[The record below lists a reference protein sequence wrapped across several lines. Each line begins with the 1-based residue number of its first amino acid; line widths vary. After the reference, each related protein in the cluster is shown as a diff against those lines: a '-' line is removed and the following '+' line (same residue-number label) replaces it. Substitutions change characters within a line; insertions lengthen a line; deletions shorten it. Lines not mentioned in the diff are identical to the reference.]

1 MLYFVE
7 FKEVNLVDALNT
19 EGITEDVITVS
30 GSYMEDDE
38 NTMVPRS
45 PKYIGETNDLG
56 GRSGIKVR
64 KYGERTCIS
73 NRYRGMENLV
83 GEVSYLPR
91 GVNMAVNLSDFS
103 GNIVVEGFGKIP
115 FLYKDPSTVAKTVN
129 NLSCG
134 IIATPYELQ
143 KSDDNHSTTTYFRA
157 CWDDYFLREE
167 RWARRWQWG
176 GQISQPN
183 LLFGG
188 FVKFIER
195 EDGHGQF
202 LSYKSNFTYFKPNYL
217 SQGISDGFW
226 YGIGTRLCYY
236 PLESLP
242 TEEL

>member
-1 MLYFVE
+1 
-7 FKEVNLVDALNT
+7 
-19 EGITEDVITVS
+19 
-30 GSYMEDDE
+30 
-38 NTMVPRS
+38 
-45 PKYIGETNDLG
+45 
-56 GRSGIKVR
+56 
-64 KYGERTCIS
+64 
-73 NRYRGMENLV
+73 MENLV

-91 GVNMAVNLSDFS
+91 GVNMVVNLSDGR
-103 GNIVVEGFGKIP
+103 GNIVVDGFGKIP
-115 FLYKDPSTVAKTVN
+115 FLYVDPSIVAKTVN

-157 CWDDYFLREE
+157 CWNDYFLREE
-167 RWARRWQWG
+167 RWTRRWQWG